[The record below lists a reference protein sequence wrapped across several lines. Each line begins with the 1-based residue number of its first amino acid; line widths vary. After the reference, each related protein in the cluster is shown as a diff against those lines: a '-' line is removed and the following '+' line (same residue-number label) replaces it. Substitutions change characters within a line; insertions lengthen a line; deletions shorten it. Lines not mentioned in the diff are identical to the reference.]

1 MNANEEFDYENI
13 VQSALRS
20 VVKDILKSC
29 ISGLSG
35 SHHFYIS
42 FSTIHPEVII
52 PEYLRQEYPDEIT
65 IVLQYEFWDLEV
77 NDSSFSVTLCFD
89 ESNERLTVP
98 FEAITNFVD
107 PSSKFGLQFTP
118 IVSQEKNK
126 PQEKPSK
133 KASID
138 EKGESI
144 SNVITL
150 DTFRKK

>member
-1 MNANEEFDYENI
+1 M
-13 VQSALRS
+13 
-20 VVKDILKSC
+20 
-29 ISGLSG
+29 
-35 SHHFYIS
+35 
-42 FSTIHPEVII
+42 
-52 PEYLRQEYPDEIT
+52 
-65 IVLQYEFWDLEV
+65 LQYEFWDLEV

-138 EKGESI
+138 ERVSLFQMLSHWILFGRNSLYFYKNSRKVI
-144 SNVITL
+144 S
-150 DTFRKK
+150 